1 MGFAGEILR
10 KAQVSNTLFL
20 QLFFEFFD
28 NYSVFSYANV
38 KVLTTEIHPWPTCYR
53 DNLSLII

>member
-1 MGFAGEILR
+1 MNLGYSCKHEAYL
-10 KAQVSNTLFL
+10 LL

-38 KVLTTEIHPWPTCYR
+38 KVLTTEIHPWATCYR